1 MGGLKRA
8 KWGAAI
14 CRVQMSR
21 FNGLMDDTSPA
32 ILVAVDMPKET
43 KQMKKVL
50 ALMVCILFVSS
61 IFAQRGGSTRG
72 KAELK
77 LSSGSVTI
85 DYGRPAL
92 KGRDMLA
99 QLKPGDAWRMGNN
112 QATVLTTPADLTFG
126 STKIPKGAYSLFLKL
141 AAPGK
146 FELVFNTQ
154 TGQWGLQHD
163 ASKDFASVPMKQEK
177 PPSPV
182 EVFTIDLKS
191 APGGGMIAL
200 SWGENFLTSEFKE

>member
-1 MGGLKRA
+1 
-8 KWGAAI
+8 
-14 CRVQMSR
+14 
-21 FNGLMDDTSPA
+21 
-32 ILVAVDMPKET
+32 
-43 KQMKKVL
+43 MKKAL
-50 ALMVCILFVSS
+50 ALMICIFLVSAS
-61 IFAQRGGSTRG
+61 FAQMGGGARG

-77 LSSGSVTI
+77 LSTGSITI
-85 DYGRPAL
+85 DYGRPEL
-92 KGRDMLA
+92 KSRDMLA

-177 PPSPV
+177 LPSPV
-182 EVFTIDLKS
+182 EVFTIDLKT
-191 APGGGMIAL
+191 APGGGVIAL
-200 SWGENFLTSEFKE
+200 SWGTTFLTSDFKAAQ